1 MSFARR
7 GQRRDA
13 AAQRDRNAQMPKRRH
28 LPLTALRAFEAFAR
42 HGRMSL
48 AADELCVTHGAVS
61 RQVRSLER
69 LCGVRLT
76 HGPRNNLRLTD
87 AGARLA
93 GSLGTTFDELE
104 RSFVEV
110 SAGAEREIHVSCVGT
125 LAMKW
130 LIPRLAHFHA
140 RHPEI
145 SVRVTEAYRPVDF
158 AREPFD
164 AAIRLAETAS
174 VDGGTVTPLFDNF
187 AGPVL
192 SPALEGS
199 DVTLARLAALPRL
212 HTRSHPK
219 AWAEWSGH
227 AGLLLPEAA
236 EHREYEH
243 IFYTLEAVAAGLGVG
258 IIPWI
263 YVAGDIAAGRLA
275 APFGFARTPNRF
287 QLILPDQPAKR
298 GLVRFRD
305 WLLEEAATAP
315 PPPAMALVG
324 ASSGF

>member
-1 MSFARR
+1 
-7 GQRRDA
+7 
-13 AAQRDRNAQMPKRRH
+13 MPKRRH

-87 AGARLA
+87 AGERLA
-93 GSLGTTFDELE
+93 RSLGATFDELE

-110 SAGAEREIHVSCVGT
+110 SGAGDREIHVSCVGT
-125 LAMKW
+125 LAMRW
-130 LIPRLAHFHA
+130 LIPKLAGFHA

-145 SVRVTEAYRPVDF
+145 SIRVTEAYRPVDF

-164 AAIRLAETAS
+164 AAIRLSETAH
-174 VDGGTVTPLFDNF
+174 VEGGTATPLLDNF
-187 AGPVL
+187 HGPVL
-192 SPALEGS
+192 SPALHAAGVS
-199 DVTLARLAALPRL
+199 PAQLGALPRL
-212 HTRSHPK
+212 HTRSHPQ
-219 AWAEWSGH
+219 AWAEWADH
-227 AGLLLPEAA
+227 AGMLLPETA

-243 IFYTLEAVAAGLGVG
+243 IFYTLEAAAAGLGVG
-258 IIPWI
+258 ITPWI
-263 YVAGDIAAGRLA
+263 YVAGDIAAGRLV
-275 APFGFARTPNRF
+275 APFGFVRTPARF
-287 QLILPDQPAKR
+287 QLILPDQTPKK
-298 GLVRFRD
+298 GLARFRD

-315 PPPAMALVG
+315 PPPEMALVG
-324 ASSGF
+324 A